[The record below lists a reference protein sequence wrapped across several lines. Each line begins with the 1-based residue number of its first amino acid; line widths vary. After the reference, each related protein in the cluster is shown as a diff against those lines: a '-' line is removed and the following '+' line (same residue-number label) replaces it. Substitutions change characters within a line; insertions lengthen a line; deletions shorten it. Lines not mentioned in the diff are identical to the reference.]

1 MPKTPADRHVALD
14 PRKAIN
20 QYIACWC
27 VIPFTREWTR
37 KEEQKVLLWKE
48 GQHKPQVSDSYI
60 MICSWLSA
68 GLGSESDPKEDWH
81 ENWKKKSSLAL
92 HLTLIKTR
100 VHEEANYKLYKERTN
115 WKRMMRT
122 ETIPS
127 RTEMSSKTSECETA
141 VRTSRNFVSKGD
153 ITPVH
158 DKSFCNSCQ
167 LSLGH
172 CARPSDEFLQ
182 STIGNQNFTN
192 KSSYVLKNET
202 PDCV

>member
-1 MPKTPADRHVALD
+1 M
-14 PRKAIN
+14 
-20 QYIACWC
+20 
-27 VIPFTREWTR
+27 
-37 KEEQKVLLWKE
+37 
-48 GQHKPQVSDSYI
+48 SDSYI

-68 GLGSESDPKEDWH
+68 GLGSGSDPKEDWH
-81 ENWKKKSSLAL
+81 ENWKKSIKFGIAPYIDRNQSSW
-92 HLTLIKTR
+92 
-100 VHEEANYKLYKERTN
+100 EANYKLYKERTN

-122 ETIPS
+122 ATIPS
-127 RTEMSSKTSECETA
+127 RTEMLSETSECEAT

-192 KSSYVLKNET
+192 KSSYVLKNKT
-202 PDCV
+202 PNCV